1 MVQLKVTGNRAAS
14 LGIPVSPHCQMRS
27 YPCSLTSPRRRKAK
41 VLATKADR
49 KEETQWWMLSELKK
63 EWRFKPRHREL
74 LGLRGEARFLQS
86 DP

>member
-1 MVQLKVTGNRAAS
+1 MAQLKVTGNRAAS
-14 LGIPVSPHCQMRS
+14 LEIPVSPHCLMRS
-27 YPCSLTSPRRRKAK
+27 YPCSLASLRRRKVK

-63 EWRFKPRHREL
+63 AWRFKPRHREL
-74 LGLRGEARFLQS
+74 LGLRGEAGFLQS